1 MLPLRQPREHG
12 LTRVRLYVNDKPYR
26 SKKPNQIT
34 HYSRHCRVNKLY
46 STGRGY
52 CPLLGA
58 YRIKL
63 LTLELLEK
71 TMGLEKVVLNKIEE
85 VNADIADNAYFAY
98 GTLFIKNADQFKA
111 LDVYRMMQALKSV
124 VLCELQLSEAG
135 NEFAIDFI

>member
-1 MLPLRQPREHG
+1 M
-12 LTRVRLYVNDKPYR
+12 
-26 SKKPNQIT
+26 
-34 HYSRHCRVNKLY
+34 Y

-58 YRIKL
+58 YRTKL

-98 GTLFIKNADQFKA
+98 GTLFIRNADQFKS

-135 NEFAIDFI
+135 NEYAIDFI

>member
-1 MLPLRQPREHG
+1 M
-12 LTRVRLYVNDKPYR
+12 D
-26 SKKPNQIT
+26 
-34 HYSRHCRVNKLY
+34 
-46 STGRGY
+46 
-52 CPLLGA
+52 A

-71 TMGLEKVVLNKIEE
+71 TMGLETVVLKRIEE

-135 NEFAIDFI
+135 NEYAIDFI